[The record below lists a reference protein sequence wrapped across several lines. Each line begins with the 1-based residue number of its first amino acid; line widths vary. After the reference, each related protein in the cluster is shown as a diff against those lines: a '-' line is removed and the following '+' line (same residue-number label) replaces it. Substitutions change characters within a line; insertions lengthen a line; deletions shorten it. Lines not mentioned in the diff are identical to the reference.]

1 MNQMGNIWNWN
12 YIQESSARE
21 HHYRQMAQGIECVNK
36 LRDLLNAMDQVEPAY
51 QPMVISEMGRAI
63 QEHYK
68 RKTYGY

>member
-1 MNQMGNIWNWN
+1 M
-12 YIQESSARE
+12 
-21 HHYRQMAQGIECVNK
+21 
-36 LRDLLNAMDQVEPAY
+36 NAMDQVEPAY